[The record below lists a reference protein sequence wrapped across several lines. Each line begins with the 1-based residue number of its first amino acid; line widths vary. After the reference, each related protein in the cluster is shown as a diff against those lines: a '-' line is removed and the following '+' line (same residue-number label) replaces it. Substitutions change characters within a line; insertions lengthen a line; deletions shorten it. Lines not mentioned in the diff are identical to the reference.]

1 MFINSSTICNRKV
14 MFGPYLIVFVK
25 CLTVDEDN
33 GLMLKPEV
41 FNGNS
46 SLDNSSFLG
55 FLKKKLRRLTIH
67 DDGISVQQKLVN
79 VVDTGN
85 LR

>member
-14 MFGPYLIVFVK
+14 MFGLYLIVFVK
-25 CLTVDEDN
+25 CLTVDEGN

-46 SLDNSSFLG
+46 SLDNSSFLA
-55 FLKKKLRRLTIH
+55 FFNFCLRRLTIH
-67 DDGISVQQKLVN
+67 DDGISIQRKLVN
-79 VVDTGN
+79 VVDTSN